1 MAETS
6 APAERQEAMVHLSP
20 SWLLNSQFRT
30 SVTVVGCGGTGTHVM
45 YCLAEMHKALIALGH
60 MGLLVRVYDQD
71 TVEHHNVG
79 RQRFGLGDIEENKA
93 MATIARI
100 NRMYG
105 TDWMAT
111 PERFKPTKEN
121 GHKMGNIVITAVDEG
136 KVRNQVHEC
145 FKRAIGINRMNAV
158 MNYQEHGLSLDTR
171 YWLDLGNDK
180 DYGQAVLA
188 AEDLP
193 TRIDLFGPAPEVK
206 QKGSCS
212 TEESLRSQDLF
223 INQTIAVTGVNLLW
237 QLFRKGGLRF
247 NIVYV
252 NIGTGTTRCDRKKLI
267 NTKPVKHADQD
278 KSDRA
283 E

>member
-1 MAETS
+1 
-6 APAERQEAMVHLSP
+6 MVHLSP
-20 SWLLNSQFRT
+20 SWLLNSAFRT
-30 SVTVVGCGGTGTHVM
+30 SVTVVGCGGTGTHVL

-60 MGLLVRVYDQD
+60 MGLLVRAYDED
-71 TVEHHNVG
+71 IVEHHNVG
-79 RQRFGLGDIEENKA
+79 RQRFGLGDIGENKS

-105 TDWMAT
+105 TDWMAM
-111 PERFKPTKEN
+111 PERFNPTKEN
-121 GHKMGNIVITAVDEG
+121 GHRMGNIVITAVDEG
-136 KVRNQVHEC
+136 KVRNQVHKC
-145 FKRAIGINRMNAV
+145 FKHSIGMGHMREV
-158 MNYQEHGLSLDTR
+158 MMQYQEHGLSLHTR

-180 DYGQAVLA
+180 DYGQVVLA

-193 TRIDLFGPAPEVK
+193 TRIDLFGKAPEVK
-206 QKGSCS
+206 QQGSCS

-252 NIGTGTTRCDRKKLI
+252 NIGTGAMRADRKKLI
-267 NTKPVKHADQD
+267 DPTPVKHA
-278 KSDRA
+278 KPNKPDRT